1 MKIKLQNFLFLLG
14 AAYLVRWLFLLSS
27 FVFYIFRD
35 VVPISDKFID
45 FIVSSF
51 PAIAIVLGVINF
63 LNTKF
68 ALYIYDKAKLH
79 FPRLQWYGM
88 FFSWTIVAEKYIR
101 DFDSLSAVVASCI
114 VAALYYPNRTWKQ
127 RFYSALKFTFLLFV
141 LYLFAR
147 MED

>member
-14 AAYLVRWLFLLSS
+14 ASYLVRWLFLLSS
-27 FVFYIFRD
+27 FVFYIFLN

-51 PAIAIVLGVINF
+51 PAIAIVLCVINF

-79 FPRLQWYGM
+79 FPRL
-88 FFSWTIVAEKYIR
+88 
-101 DFDSLSAVVASCI
+101 
-114 VAALYYPNRTWKQ
+114 
-127 RFYSALKFTFLLFV
+127 
-141 LYLFAR
+141 
-147 MED
+147 

>member
-27 FVFYIFRD
+27 FVFYIFRN

-63 LNTKF
+63 LN
-68 ALYIYDKAKLH
+68 
-79 FPRLQWYGM
+79 RYGM